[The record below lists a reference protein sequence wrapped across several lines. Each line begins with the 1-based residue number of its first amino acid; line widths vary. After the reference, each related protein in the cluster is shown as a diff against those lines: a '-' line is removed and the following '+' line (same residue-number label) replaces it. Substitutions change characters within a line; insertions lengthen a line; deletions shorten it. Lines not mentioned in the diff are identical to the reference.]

1 MSQKWYR
8 TLVPPYS
15 AGYGGGSDTIVCDTS
30 GLWQNLDCNWRRMAS
45 CNGGGSDEKGMRGV
59 KSQRKLNG
67 KDISCMGT
75 ISSKYYPIDG
85 EDRNDR

>member
-8 TLVPPYS
+8 TLVPPYG
-15 AGYGGGSDTIVCDTS
+15 AWYGGESDTIVCDSS
-30 GLWQNLDCNWRRMAS
+30 GLWQNLDCDWRRMAS
-45 CNGGGSDEKGMRGV
+45 GSGGGSDEGGRRGV

-75 ISSKYYPIDG
+75 SSKYGHIDG